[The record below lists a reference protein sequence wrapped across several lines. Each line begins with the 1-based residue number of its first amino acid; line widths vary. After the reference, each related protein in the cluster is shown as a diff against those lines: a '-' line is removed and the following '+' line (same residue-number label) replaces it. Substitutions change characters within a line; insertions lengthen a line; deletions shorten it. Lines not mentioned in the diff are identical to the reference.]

1 MPVSRKGYEA
11 ETNNCSKFH
20 QLWKIWS
27 SFFSLMKYVVF
38 LHPENRPIIEVVMR
52 SIILTLICTLFA
64 VTGLAQVVTLDSCR
78 YMALNNNKEIKQ
90 ASLAI
95 EKAGYQRKEA
105 AAAYLPQFDFSA
117 GYIYNSRKMSLIK
130 EDQMLPTK
138 SFNLQTGAYDY
149 NLVIDPRTGAPLQVN
164 GQYVPST
171 VALLPKSGLTFNI
184 HNLMGGAL
192 TVTQPIY
199 MGGKITA
206 MNQITE
212 LAQQLANE
220 MRESKVE
227 DVIYNVDAAYWQVVS
242 LCAKQKLARSYVEL
256 VQKLDDDV
264 KAMVN
269 EGVATRANQLA
280 VDVKLNEANVDMTK
294 VDNGVT
300 LSRMLLAQ
308 LCGLPVNTQMTLADE
323 GRDELNIALAPTNYN
338 LDEVYSKRH
347 DVRSLEL
354 ATKIYDK
361 QVKVARSEMMPKLA
375 AVAALHATNPNS
387 YNGFENRFGAAFS
400 VGAMLKVPLWHWGG
414 LSNKVK
420 VAQVEA
426 NVKRLELDEAKEK
439 IALQIS
445 QAAFRHQEA
454 YKTFDA
460 TKANLAQA
468 DENLR
473 IAGIAFRE
481 GMGTIDEVLAA
492 QTAWLKA
499 NSEKIDAEI
508 DLQMTREFL
517 DKVMGNMSY

>member
-1 MPVSRKGYEA
+1 MRKIVLIA
-11 ETNNCSKFH
+11 LCAMS
-20 QLWKIWS
+20 LAAS
-27 SFFSLMKYVVF
+27 S
-38 LHPENRPIIEVVMR
+38 
-52 SIILTLICTLFA
+52 
-64 VTGLAQVVTLDSCR
+64 QVVTLDSCR
-78 YMALNNNKEIKQ
+78 NMALRNNKEIQQ
-90 ASLAI
+90 ATLGI

-105 AAAYLPQFDFSA
+105 AAAYLPQFDLSA
-117 GYIYNSRKMSLIK
+117 GYIYNSRKVSLIK

-138 SFNLQTGAYDY
+138 SFNPQTGAYDY
-149 NLVIDPRTGAPLQVN
+149 NLVIDPTTGYPLQVN

-171 VALLPKSGLTFNI
+171 VALLPKSGLTYNI

-212 LAQQLANE
+212 LAQQLAHE

-242 LCAKQKLARSYVEL
+242 LCAKQKLANSYVDL

-269 EGVATRANQLA
+269 EGVATRANQLS
-280 VDVKLNEANVDMTK
+280 VDVKLNEANVDLTK
-294 VDNGVT
+294 VNNGVT

-308 LCGLPVNTQMTLADE
+308 LCGLPVNTMMTLADE
-323 GRDELNIALAPTNYN
+323 GRDDLDMTLAPSRFN
-338 LDEVYSKRH
+338 LNEVYDKRH

-354 ATKIYDK
+354 ATKIYDQ

-375 AVAALHATNPNS
+375 AVAAVHATNPNS
-387 YNGFENRFGAAFS
+387 YDGFENRFGAAFS
-400 VGAMLKVPLWHWGG
+400 VGAMLKMPLWHWGG

-420 VAQVEA
+420 AAQVEA
-426 NVKRLELDEAKEK
+426 NVKRLELDDAKEK

-445 QAAFRHQEA
+445 QAAFSYQEA
-454 YKTFDA
+454 FKTYEA

-473 IAGIAFRE
+473 IAGIAFKE
-481 GMGTIDEVLAA
+481 GMGTIDDVLTA

-508 DLQMTREFL
+508 NVHLTHEYL
-517 DKVMGNMSY
+517 NKVMGDMNY

>member
-1 MPVSRKGYEA
+1 M
-11 ETNNCSKFH
+11 
-20 QLWKIWS
+20 QKIV
-27 SFFSLMKYVVF
+27 FVVLCAMSL
-38 LHPENRPIIEVVMR
+38 L
-52 SIILTLICTLFA
+52 A
-64 VTGLAQVVTLDSCR
+64 QAQVVTLDSCR
-78 YMALNNNKEIKQ
+78 HMALRNNKEIQQ
-90 ASLAI
+90 AALAI
-95 EKAGYQRKEA
+95 DKAGYQRKEA
-105 AAAYLPQFDFSA
+105 AAAYLPQFDLTA
-117 GYIYNSRKMSLIK
+117 GYIYNSRKVSLIK

-138 SFNLQTGAYDY
+138 SFNMQTGTYDY
-149 NLVIDPRTGAPLQVN
+149 NLVIDPRSGAPLQVN

-171 VALLPKSGLTFNI
+171 VALLPKSGLTYNI
-184 HNLMGGAL
+184 HSLMGGAL

-212 LAQQLANE
+212 LAQQLARE
-220 MRESKVE
+220 MHESKVE

-242 LCAKQKLARSYVEL
+242 LCAKQKLALSYVNL
-256 VQKLDDDV
+256 LQSLSKDV
-264 KAMVN
+264 TAMVN

-280 VDVKLNEANVDMTK
+280 VDVKLNEANVDLTK

-308 LCGLPVNTQMTLADE
+308 LCGLPVNTLMTLADE
-323 GRDELNIALAPTNYN
+323 NRDELGATLAPTNIN
-338 LDEVYSKRH
+338 MDEVYDKRH
-347 DVRSLEL
+347 DIRSLDL

-387 YNGFENRFGAAFS
+387 YDGFENRFGAAFS
-400 VGAMLKVPLWHWGG
+400 VGATLRVPLWHWGG

-420 VAQVEA
+420 AAQVEA
-426 NVKRLELDEAKEK
+426 DVKRLELADAKDK
-439 IALQIS
+439 IELQVN
-445 QAAFRHQEA
+445 QATFRYQEA
-454 YKTFDA
+454 FKTWEA

-473 IAGIAFRE
+473 IAEIAFKE
-481 GMGTIDEVLAA
+481 GMGTLDDVLTA

-508 DLQMTREFL
+508 DVQLTHEYL
-517 DKVMGNMSY
+517 NKVRGNMNY

>member
-1 MPVSRKGYEA
+1 
-11 ETNNCSKFH
+11 
-20 QLWKIWS
+20 
-27 SFFSLMKYVVF
+27 
-38 LHPENRPIIEVVMR
+38 MR
-52 SIILTLICTLFA
+52 SIILTVICTLFT

-78 YMALNNNKEIKQ
+78 NMALSNNKEIKQ

-171 VALLPKSGLTFNI
+171 VALLPKSGLTFNV

-227 DVIYNVDAAYWQVVS
+227 DVLYNVDAAYWQVVS

-264 KAMVN
+264 KAMVS
-269 EGVATRANQLA
+269 EGIATRANQLA

-338 LDEVYSKRH
+338 LDEVYNKRH

-426 NVKRLELDEAKEK
+426 NVKRLELDDAKEK

>member
-1 MPVSRKGYEA
+1 M
-11 ETNNCSKFH
+11 
-20 QLWKIWS
+20 QKIV
-27 SFFSLMKYVVF
+27 FVVLCAMSLM
-38 LHPENRPIIEVVMR
+38 
-52 SIILTLICTLFA
+52 A
-64 VTGLAQVVTLDSCR
+64 QAQVVTLDSCR
-78 YMALNNNKEIKQ
+78 HMALRNNKEIQQ
-90 ASLAI
+90 AALAI
-95 EKAGYQRKEA
+95 DKAGYQRKEA
-105 AAAYLPQFDFSA
+105 AAAYLPQFDLTA
-117 GYIYNSRKMSLIK
+117 GYIYNSRKVSLIK

-138 SFNLQTGAYDY
+138 SFNMQTGTYDY
-149 NLVIDPRTGAPLQVN
+149 NLVIDPRSGAPLQVN

-171 VALLPKSGLTFNI
+171 VALLPKSGLTYNI
-184 HNLMGGAL
+184 HSLMGGAL

-212 LAQQLANE
+212 LAQQLARE
-220 MRESKVE
+220 MHESKVE

-242 LCAKQKLARSYVEL
+242 LCAKQKLALSYVNL
-256 VQKLDDDV
+256 LQSLSKDV
-264 KAMVN
+264 TAMVN

-280 VDVKLNEANVDMTK
+280 VDVKLNEANVDLTK

-308 LCGLPVNTQMTLADE
+308 LCGLPVNTLMTLADE
-323 GRDELNIALAPTNYN
+323 NRDELGATLAPTNIN
-338 LDEVYSKRH
+338 MDEVYDKRH
-347 DVRSLEL
+347 DIRSLDL

-387 YNGFENRFGAAFS
+387 YDGFENRFGAAFS
-400 VGAMLKVPLWHWGG
+400 VGATLRVPLWHWGG

-420 VAQVEA
+420 AAQVEA
-426 NVKRLELDEAKEK
+426 DVKRLELADAKDK
-439 IALQIS
+439 IELQVN
-445 QAAFRHQEA
+445 QATFRYQEA
-454 YKTFDA
+454 FKTWEA

-473 IAGIAFRE
+473 IAEIAFKE
-481 GMGTIDEVLAA
+481 GMGTLDDVLTA

-508 DLQMTREFL
+508 DVQLTHEYL
-517 DKVMGNMSY
+517 NKVRGNMNY

>member
-1 MPVSRKGYEA
+1 MRNIVFIA
-11 ETNNCSKFH
+11 LCA
-20 QLWKIWS
+20 IAMAS
-27 SFFSLMKYVVF
+27 S
-38 LHPENRPIIEVVMR
+38 
-52 SIILTLICTLFA
+52 
-64 VTGLAQVVTLDSCR
+64 AQVVTLDSCR
-78 YMALNNNKEIKQ
+78 HMALRNNKEIQQ
-90 ASLAI
+90 ASMGI
-95 EKAGYQRKEA
+95 EKASYQRKEA
-105 AAAYLPQFDFSA
+105 AAAYLPQFDLTA
-117 GYIYNSRKMSLIK
+117 GYIYNSRKVSLIK
-130 EDQMLPTK
+130 EDQLLPTK
-138 SFNLQTGAYDY
+138 SFNPQTGQYDF
-149 NLVIDPRTGAPLQVN
+149 NLLIDPSTGYPIQVD
-164 GQYVPST
+164 GQYVPTT
-171 VALLPKSGLTFNI
+171 VALLPKSGMTYNI

-206 MNQITE
+206 MNQITD
-212 LAQQLANE
+212 LAEQLARE

-242 LCAKQKLARSYVEL
+242 LCAKQKLARSYVNL
-256 VQKLDDDV
+256 VQSLDNDV

-269 EGVATRANQLA
+269 EGLATRSNQLA

-300 LSRMLLAQ
+300 LSRMLLSQ
-308 LCGLPVNTQMTLADE
+308 LCGLPVNVFMTLADE
-323 GRDELNIALAPTNYN
+323 GRDELNLSLAPSNFN
-338 LDEVYSKRH
+338 LDEVYEKRH

-354 ATKIYDK
+354 ATKIYDQ

-400 VGAMLKVPLWHWGG
+400 VGATLRVPLWHWGG

-420 VAQVEA
+420 AAQVDA
-426 NVKRLELDEAKEK
+426 RVKRLELEDAKEK

-445 QAAFRHQEA
+445 QAAFSYQES
-454 YKTFDA
+454 YKTYEA

-473 IAGIAFRE
+473 IANIAFKE
-481 GMGTIDEVLAA
+481 GMGTLDEVLGA

-508 DLQMTREFL
+508 NVQMCYEYL
-517 DKVMGNMSY
+517 NKVMGTMSY

>member
-1 MPVSRKGYEA
+1 MR
-11 ETNNCSKFH
+11 N
-20 QLWKIWS
+20 
-27 SFFSLMKYVVF
+27 F
-38 LHPENRPIIEVVMR
+38 L
-52 SIILTLICTLFA
+52 LIALCTLSM
-64 VTGLAQVVTLDSCR
+64 VTSAQVVTLDSCR
-78 YMALNNNKEIKQ
+78 NMALRNNKEIQ
-90 ASLAI
+90 EATLGI

-105 AAAYLPQFDFSA
+105 AAAYLPQFDLTA
-117 GYIYNSRKMSLIK
+117 GYIYNSRRVSLVK

-138 SFNLQTGAYDY
+138 SFNPQTGQYDY
-149 NLVIDPRTGAPLQVN
+149 NLVIDPSTGYPVQVN

-171 VALLPKSGLTFNI
+171 VALLPKSGLSYNI

-212 LAQQLANE
+212 YAQQLARE
-220 MRESKVE
+220 MRDSKVE

-242 LCAKQKLARSYVEL
+242 LCAKQKLAHSYVDL

-280 VDVKLNEANVDMTK
+280 VDVKLNEANVDLTK

-308 LCGLPVNTQMTLADE
+308 LCGLPVNTMMTLADE
-323 GRDELNIALAPTNYN
+323 GRDDLDLSLVPSVYN
-338 LDEVYSKRH
+338 LDEVYDKRH

-354 ATKIYDK
+354 ATKIYDQ

-387 YNGFENRFGAAFS
+387 YDGFENRFGTAFS
-400 VGAMLKVPLWHWGG
+400 VGATLKVPLWHWGG

-420 VAQVEA
+420 AAKVEA
-426 NVKRLELDEAKEK
+426 DVKRLELDDAKEK

-445 QAAFRHQEA
+445 QAAFSYQEA
-454 YKTFDA
+454 FKTYEA

-481 GMGTIDEVLAA
+481 GMGTVDEVLAA

-508 DLQMTREFL
+508 NVQLTHEYL
-517 DKVMGNMSY
+517 DKVMGTLSY

>member
-1 MPVSRKGYEA
+1 MRNIVLIVLCAISMVA
-11 ETNNCSKFH
+11 
-20 QLWKIWS
+20 S
-27 SFFSLMKYVVF
+27 S
-38 LHPENRPIIEVVMR
+38 
-52 SIILTLICTLFA
+52 
-64 VTGLAQVVTLDSCR
+64 QVVTLDSCR
-78 YMALNNNKEIKQ
+78 HMALRNNKEIQQ
-90 ASLAI
+90 AALAI

-105 AAAYLPQFDFSA
+105 AAAYLPQFDLTA
-117 GYIYNSRKMSLIK
+117 GYIYNSRKVSLVK

-138 SFNLQTGAYDY
+138 SFNLQTGTYDY
-149 NLVIDPRTGAPLQVN
+149 NLVIDPRTGAPLQLEN
-164 GQYVPST
+164 GQYVPAT
-171 VALLPKSGLTFNI
+171 IALLPKSGLTYNI

-206 MNQITE
+206 MNQITD
-212 LAQQLANE
+212 LAQQLARE

-242 LCAKQKLARSYVEL
+242 LCAKQKLARSYVNL
-256 VQKLDDDV
+256 VQSLDNDV
-264 KAMVN
+264 KVMVN

-280 VDVKLNEANVDMTK
+280 VDVKLNEANVDLTK

-308 LCGLPVNTQMTLADE
+308 LCGLP
-323 GRDELNIALAPTNYN
+323 
-338 LDEVYSKRH
+338 EVYDKRH

-354 ATKIYDK
+354 ATKIYDQ
-361 QVKVARSEMMPKLA
+361 QVKVARSELMPKLA
-375 AVAALHATNPNS
+375 AVAAFHATNPNS

-400 VGAMLKVPLWHWGG
+400 VGATLRVPLWHWGG

-420 VAQVEA
+420 AAKVEA
-426 NVKRLELDEAKEK
+426 DVKRLELDDAKEK

-445 QAAFRHQEA
+445 QAAFRYQESF
-454 YKTFDA
+454 KTFEA

-473 IAGIAFRE
+473 IANIAFKE

-508 DLQMTREFL
+508 NVQLSHEYL
-517 DKVMGNMSY
+517 NKVMGTMNY

>member
-1 MPVSRKGYEA
+1 MMRNIV
-11 ETNNCSKFH
+11 
-20 QLWKIWS
+20 LIV
-27 SFFSLMKYVVF
+27 FSAF
-38 LHPENRPIIEVVMR
+38 
-52 SIILTLICTLFA
+52 TL
-64 VTGLAQVVTLDSCR
+64 LASGQVVTLDSCR
-78 YMALNNNKEIKQ
+78 HMALRNNKEIQQ
-90 ASLAI
+90 AALGI

-105 AAAYLPQFDFSA
+105 AAAYLPQFDLTG
-117 GYIYNSRKMSLIK
+117 GYIYNSRKVSLVK

-138 SFNLQTGAYDY
+138 SFNLQTGQYDY
-149 NLVIDPRTGAPLQVN
+149 NLVIDPRTGAPLQVD

-171 VALLPKSGLTFNI
+171 IALLPKSGLTYNI

-212 LAQQLANE
+212 LAQQLARE
-220 MRESKVE
+220 MHESKVE

-242 LCAKQKLARSYVEL
+242 LCAKQKLARSYVNL
-256 VQKLDDDV
+256 VQALDNDV
-264 KAMVN
+264 KVMVQ

-280 VDVKLNEANVDMTK
+280 VDVKLNEANVDLTK

-308 LCGLPVNTQMTLADE
+308 LCGLPVNTLMTLADE
-323 GRDELNIALAPTNYN
+323 GRDELGLSLAPSSYN
-338 LDEVYSKRH
+338 LDEVYDKRH

-354 ATKIYDK
+354 ATRIYDQ

-387 YNGFENRFGAAFS
+387 YNGFENRFGAGFS
-400 VGAMLKVPLWHWGG
+400 VGATLKVPLWHWGG
-414 LSNKVK
+414 LSNKVRA
-420 VAQVEA
+420 AQVDA
-426 NVKRLELDEAKEK
+426 DVKRLELDDAKEK

-445 QAAFRHQEA
+445 QAAFSYQEA
-454 YKTFDA
+454 FKTYEA
-460 TKANLAQA
+460 TRANLEQA
-468 DENLR
+468 NENLR
-473 IAGIAFRE
+473 IAGVAFKE
-481 GMGTIDEVLAA
+481 GMGTIDDVLTA

-508 DLQMTREFL
+508 NVQLTHEYL
-517 DKVMGNMSY
+517 DKVMGTMAY

>member
-1 MPVSRKGYEA
+1 MR
-11 ETNNCSKFH
+11 N
-20 QLWKIWS
+20 
-27 SFFSLMKYVVF
+27 F
-38 LHPENRPIIEVVMR
+38 LLIALCAL
-52 SIILTLICTLFA
+52 SI
-64 VTGLAQVVTLDSCR
+64 VTSAQVVTLDSCR
-78 YMALNNNKEIKQ
+78 NMALRNNKEIQQ
-90 ASLAI
+90 AALGI

-105 AAAYLPQFDFSA
+105 AAAYLPQFDLTA
-117 GYIYNSRKMSLIK
+117 GYIYNSRKASLIK

-138 SFNLQTGAYDY
+138 SFNPQTGQYDY
-149 NLVIDPRTGAPLQVN
+149 NLVIDPSTGYPVQVN

-171 VALLPKSGLTFNI
+171 VALLPKSGLTYNI

-212 LAQQLANE
+212 YAQQLAQE

-242 LCAKQKLARSYVEL
+242 LCAKQKLAHSYVNL
-256 VQKLDDDV
+256 VQSLDNDV

-308 LCGLPVNTQMTLADE
+308 LCGLPVNTMMTLADE
-323 GRDELNIALAPTNYN
+323 GRDDLDLSLAPSVYN
-338 LDEVYSKRH
+338 LDEVYDKRH

-354 ATKIYDK
+354 ATKIYDQ

-375 AVAALHATNPNS
+375 AVAALHTTNPNS
-387 YNGFENRFGAAFS
+387 YDGFENKFGTAFS
-400 VGAMLKVPLWHWGG
+400 VGATLRMPLWHWGG

-420 VAQVEA
+420 AAKVEA
-426 NVKRLELDEAKEK
+426 DVKRLELDDAKEK

-445 QAAFRHQEA
+445 QAAFSYQEA
-454 YKTFDA
+454 FKTYEA
-460 TKANLAQA
+460 TKTNLAQA

-473 IAGIAFRE
+473 IAGLAFKE

-508 DLQMTREFL
+508 NVQLTQEYL
-517 DKVMGNMSY
+517 NKVMGTLSY

>member
-1 MPVSRKGYEA
+1 MRNIVFIA
-11 ETNNCSKFH
+11 LCA
-20 QLWKIWS
+20 IAMAS
-27 SFFSLMKYVVF
+27 S
-38 LHPENRPIIEVVMR
+38 
-52 SIILTLICTLFA
+52 
-64 VTGLAQVVTLDSCR
+64 AQVVTLDSCR
-78 YMALNNNKEIKQ
+78 HMALRNNKEIQQ
-90 ASLAI
+90 ASMGI
-95 EKAGYQRKEA
+95 EKASYQRKEA
-105 AAAYLPQFDFSA
+105 AAAYLPQFDLTA
-117 GYIYNSRKMSLIK
+117 GYIYNSRKVSLIK
-130 EDQMLPTK
+130 EDQLLPTK
-138 SFNLQTGAYDY
+138 SFNPQTGQYDF
-149 NLVIDPRTGAPLQVN
+149 NLLIDPSTGYPIQVD
-164 GQYVPST
+164 GQYVPTT
-171 VALLPKSGLTFNI
+171 VALLPKSGMTYNI

-206 MNQITE
+206 MNQITD
-212 LAQQLANE
+212 LAEQLARE

-242 LCAKQKLARSYVEL
+242 LCAKQKLARSYVNL
-256 VQKLDDDV
+256 VQSLDNDV

-269 EGVATRANQLA
+269 EGLATRSDQLA

-300 LSRMLLAQ
+300 LSRMLLSQ
-308 LCGLPVNTQMTLADE
+308 LCGLPVNVFMTLADE
-323 GRDELNIALAPTNYN
+323 GRDELNLSLAPSNFN
-338 LDEVYSKRH
+338 LDEVYEKRH

-354 ATKIYDK
+354 ATKIYDQ

-400 VGAMLKVPLWHWGG
+400 VGATLRVPLWHWGG

-420 VAQVEA
+420 AAQVDA
-426 NVKRLELDEAKEK
+426 RVKRLELEDAKEK

-445 QAAFRHQEA
+445 QAAFSYQES
-454 YKTFDA
+454 YKTYEA

-473 IAGIAFRE
+473 IANIAFKE
-481 GMGTIDEVLAA
+481 GMGTLDEVLGA

-508 DLQMTREFL
+508 NVQMCYEYL
-517 DKVMGNMSY
+517 NKVMGTMSY

>member
-1 MPVSRKGYEA
+1 
-11 ETNNCSKFH
+11 
-20 QLWKIWS
+20 
-27 SFFSLMKYVVF
+27 
-38 LHPENRPIIEVVMR
+38 MR
-52 SIILTLICTLFA
+52 NIVLIALCVLSMATS
-64 VTGLAQVVTLDSCR
+64 AQVVTLDSCR
-78 YMALNNNKEIKQ
+78 NMALRNNKEIQQ
-90 ASLAI
+90 AALGI

-105 AAAYLPQFDFSA
+105 AAAYLPQFDLVA
-117 GYIYNSRKMSLIK
+117 GYVYNSRKMSLIK

-138 SFNLQTGAYDY
+138 SFNPQTGQYDY
-149 NLVIDPRTGAPLQVN
+149 NLLVDPTTGYPVQVN
-164 GQYVPST
+164 GQYVPTT
-171 VALLPKSGLTFNI
+171 VALLPKSGLTFNT

-212 LAQQLANE
+212 YAQQLAQE

-242 LCAKQKLARSYVEL
+242 LCAKQKLARSYVSL
-256 VQKLDDDV
+256 VQSLDNDV

-280 VDVKLNEANVDMTK
+280 VDVKLNEANVDLTK

-308 LCGLPVNTQMTLADE
+308 LCGLPVNTMMTLADE
-323 GRDELNIALAPTNYN
+323 GRDNLDLSLAPSVYN
-338 LDEVYSKRH
+338 LDEVYDKRH

-354 ATKIYDK
+354 ATKIYDQ

-375 AVAALHATNPNS
+375 AVAALHTTNPNS
-387 YNGFENRFGAAFS
+387 YDGFENRFGTAFS
-400 VGAMLKVPLWHWGG
+400 VGATLKMPLWHWGG

-420 VAQVEA
+420 AAKVEA
-426 NVKRLELDEAKEK
+426 DVKRLELDDAKEK

-445 QAAFRHQEA
+445 QAAFSYQEA
-454 YKTFDA
+454 FKTYEA
-460 TKANLAQA
+460 TKTNLAQA

-473 IAGIAFRE
+473 IAGLAFKE

-508 DLQMTREFL
+508 NVQLTHEYL
-517 DKVMGNMSY
+517 NKVMGTMNY

>member
-1 MPVSRKGYEA
+1 
-11 ETNNCSKFH
+11 
-20 QLWKIWS
+20 
-27 SFFSLMKYVVF
+27 
-38 LHPENRPIIEVVMR
+38 MR
-52 SIILTLICTLFA
+52 NIFVIAFCAISVLA
-64 VTGLAQVVTLDSCR
+64 SAQVVTLDSCR
-78 YMALNNNKEIKQ
+78 NMALRNNKEIQQ
-90 ASLAI
+90 ATLGI

-105 AAAYLPQFDFSA
+105 AAAYLPQFDLTA
-117 GYIYNSRKMSLIK
+117 GYIYNSRKVSLIK

-138 SFNLQTGAYDY
+138 SFNPQTGAYDF
-149 NLVIDPRTGAPLQVN
+149 NLLIDPATGYPVQVD
-164 GQYVPST
+164 GQYVPTT
-171 VALLPKSGLTFNI
+171 VALLPKSGLTYNI

-212 LAQQLANE
+212 LAQQLSSE

-227 DVIYNVDAAYWQVVS
+227 DVIYSVDAAYWQVVS
-242 LCAKQKLARSYVEL
+242 LCAKQKLARSYVDL
-256 VQKLDDDV
+256 VQRLDNDV
-264 KAMVN
+264 RIMVE
-269 EGVATRANQLA
+269 EGVATRANQLS
-280 VDVKLNEANVDMTK
+280 VDVKLNEANVDLTK

-308 LCGLPVNTQMTLADE
+308 LCGLPVNTMMTLADE
-323 GRDELNIALAPTNYN
+323 GRDELDLKLAPSNYN
-338 LDEVYSKRH
+338 LDEVFDKRH

-354 ATKIYDK
+354 ATKIYDQ

-387 YNGFENRFGAAFS
+387 YDGFENRFGAAFS
-400 VGAMLKVPLWHWGG
+400 VGATLRVPLWHWGG

-420 VAQVEA
+420 AAKVDAS
-426 NVKRLELDEAKEK
+426 VKRLELDDAKEK

-445 QAAFRHQEA
+445 QAAFRYQEA
-454 YKTFDA
+454 FKTFDA

-473 IAGIAFRE
+473 IANVAFKE
-481 GMGTIDEVLAA
+481 GMGTLDEVIAA

-508 DLQMTREFL
+508 NVQMTREYL
-517 DKVMGNMSY
+517 DKVMGNMNY

>member
-1 MPVSRKGYEA
+1 
-11 ETNNCSKFH
+11 
-20 QLWKIWS
+20 
-27 SFFSLMKYVVF
+27 
-38 LHPENRPIIEVVMR
+38 MR
-52 SIILTLICTLFA
+52 NLVLIALCA
-64 VTGLAQVVTLDSCR
+64 ISMMASAQVVTLDSCR
-78 YMALNNNKEIKQ
+78 NMALRNNKEIQQ
-90 ASLAI
+90 AGLAI

-105 AAAYLPQFDFSA
+105 AAAYLPQFDLSA
-117 GYIYNSRKMSLIK
+117 GYIYNSRKVSLIK

-138 SFNLQTGAYDY
+138 SFNMQTGSYDY
-149 NLVIDPRTGAPLQVN
+149 NLVIDPRTGYPLQVD

-171 VALLPKSGLTFNI
+171 VALLPKSGLTYNI

-206 MNQITE
+206 MNQITD
-212 LAQQLANE
+212 LAQQLAQE

-242 LCAKQKLARSYVEL
+242 LCAKQKLARSYVNL

-280 VDVKLNEANVDMTK
+280 VDVKLNEANVDLTK

-308 LCGLPVNTQMTLADE
+308 LCGLPVNTAMTLADE
-323 GRDELNIALAPTNYN
+323 GRDDLGLALVPTNYN
-338 LDEVYSKRH
+338 LDEVYDKRH

-354 ATKIYDK
+354 ATKIYDQ
-361 QVKVARSEMMPKLA
+361 QVKVARSEMMPQLA

-420 VAQVEA
+420 AAQVEA
-426 NVKRLELDEAKEK
+426 NVKRLELDDAKEK

-445 QAAFRHQEA
+445 QAAFRYQES
-454 YKTFDA
+454 YKTFEA
-460 TKANLAQA
+460 TKSNLSQA

-473 IAGIAFRE
+473 IAGIAFKE

-508 DLQMTREFL
+508 DVQLTREYL
-517 DKVMGNMSY
+517 DKVMGTMAY

>member
-1 MPVSRKGYEA
+1 MRNVVLIVLCA
-11 ETNNCSKFH
+11 
-20 QLWKIWS
+20 L
-27 SFFSLMKYVVF
+27 SLAA
-38 LHPENRPIIEVVMR
+38 
-52 SIILTLICTLFA
+52 S
-64 VTGLAQVVTLDSCR
+64 GQVVTLDSCR
-78 YMALNNNKEIKQ
+78 NMALRNNKEIQ
-90 ASLAI
+90 QTSLAI

-105 AAAYLPQFDFSA
+105 AAAYLPQFDLTA
-117 GYIYNSRKMSLIK
+117 GYIYNSRKVSLIK

-138 SFNLQTGAYDY
+138 SFNLQTGTYDY
-149 NLVIDPRTGAPLQVN
+149 NLVIDPRTGAPLQLEN
-164 GQYVPST
+164 GQFVPST
-171 VALLPKSGLTFNI
+171 VALLPKSGLTYNI

-212 LAQQLANE
+212 LAQQLAQE
-220 MRESKVE
+220 MRESKIE
-227 DVIYNVDAAYWQVVS
+227 DVIYSVDAAYWQVVS
-242 LCAKQKLARSYVEL
+242 LCAKQKLARSYVDL

-264 KAMVN
+264 KKMVDQ
-269 EGVATRANQLA
+269 GVATRANQLS

-294 VDNGVT
+294 VNNGVT

-308 LCGLPVNTQMTLADE
+308 LCGLPVNTMMTLADE
-323 GRDELNIALAPTNYN
+323 NRDELDLTLAPSNFN
-338 LDEVYSKRH
+338 LDEVFDRRH

-354 ATKIYDK
+354 ATKIYDQ

-387 YNGFENRFGAAFS
+387 YDGFENRFGAAFS
-400 VGAMLKVPLWHWGG
+400 VGATLRVPLWHWGG

-420 VAQVEA
+420 AAQVDA
-426 NVKRLELDEAKEK
+426 NIKRLELDEAKEK

-445 QAAFRHQEA
+445 QAAFSYQEA
-454 YKTFDA
+454 YKTFEA
-460 TKANLAQA
+460 TKANLTQA

-473 IAGIAFRE
+473 IAGIAFNE

-508 DLQMTREFL
+508 NVQLTYEYL
-517 DKVMGNMSY
+517 NKVMGSMGY

>member
-1 MPVSRKGYEA
+1 
-11 ETNNCSKFH
+11 
-20 QLWKIWS
+20 
-27 SFFSLMKYVVF
+27 
-38 LHPENRPIIEVVMR
+38 MR
-52 SIILTLICTLFA
+52 SIVLTAICALMA
-64 VTGLAQVVTLDSCR
+64 MVAQSQVVTLDSCR
-78 YMALNNNKEIKQ
+78 NMALRNNKEIKQ
-90 ASLAI
+90 ATLAI
-95 EKAGYQRKEA
+95 DKAGYQRKEA
-105 AAAYLPQFDFSA
+105 AAAYLPQFDFTA
-117 GYIYNSRKMSLIK
+117 GYIYNSRKVSLIK

-138 SFNLQTGAYDY
+138 SFNLQTGTYDY
-149 NLVIDPRTGAPLQVN
+149 NLVIDPRTGAPLQLEN

-171 VALLPKSGLTFNI
+171 VALLPKSGLTYNI

-206 MNQITE
+206 MNQITD
-212 LAQQLANE
+212 LAQQLARE
-220 MRESKVE
+220 MRQSKVE

-242 LCAKQKLARSYVEL
+242 LCAKQKLARSYVSL
-256 VQKLDDDV
+256 VEKLDNDV
-264 KAMVN
+264 KLMVS

-280 VDVKLNEANVDMTK
+280 VDVKLNEANVDLTK

-308 LCGLPVNTQMTLADE
+308 LCGLPVNTMMTLADE
-323 GRDELNIALAPTNYN
+323 GRDDLDLTLAPSSYN
-338 LDEVYSKRH
+338 LDEVFDKRH

-354 ATKIYDK
+354 ATRIYDQ

-387 YNGFENRFGAAFS
+387 YDGFENRFGAAFS
-400 VGAMLKVPLWHWGG
+400 IGATLRVPLWHWGG

-420 VAQVEA
+420 AAQVDA
-426 NVKRLELDEAKEK
+426 NVKRLELDDAKEK

-445 QAAFRHQEA
+445 QAAFSYQEA
-454 YKTFDA
+454 FKTFEA
-460 TKANLAQA
+460 TKANLTQA

-473 IAGIAFRE
+473 IAGIAFNE
-481 GMGTIDEVLAA
+481 GMGTVDEVLAA

-508 DLQMTREFL
+508 NVQMTHEYL
-517 DKVMGNMSY
+517 NKVMGNMNY

>member
-1 MPVSRKGYEA
+1 MR
-11 ETNNCSKFH
+11 
-20 QLWKIWS
+20 
-27 SFFSLMKYVVF
+27 KYVF
-38 LHPENRPIIEVVMR
+38 IALCAIAMA
-52 SIILTLICTLFA
+52 SS
-64 VTGLAQVVTLDSCR
+64 AQVVTLDSCR
-78 YMALNNNKEIKQ
+78 HMALRNNKEIQQ
-90 ASLAI
+90 ASMGI

-105 AAAYLPQFDFSA
+105 AAAYLPQFDLTA
-117 GYIYNSRKMSLIK
+117 GYIYNSRKVSLIK
-130 EDQMLPTK
+130 EDQLLPTK
-138 SFNLQTGAYDY
+138 SFNPQTGQYDF
-149 NLVIDPRTGAPLQVN
+149 NLLIDPSTGYPIQVD
-164 GQYVPST
+164 GQYVPTT
-171 VALLPKSGLTFNI
+171 VALLPKSGMTYNI

-212 LAQQLANE
+212 LAEQLARE

-242 LCAKQKLARSYVEL
+242 LCAKQKLARSYVNL
-256 VQKLDDDV
+256 VQSLDNDV

-269 EGVATRANQLA
+269 EGLATRSNQLA

-300 LSRMLLAQ
+300 LSRMLLSQ
-308 LCGLPVNTQMTLADE
+308 LCGLPVNVFMTLADE
-323 GRDELNIALAPTNYN
+323 GRDELNLSLAPSNFN
-338 LDEVYSKRH
+338 LDEVYEKRH

-354 ATKIYDK
+354 ATKIYDQ

-400 VGAMLKVPLWHWGG
+400 VGATLRVPLWHWGG

-420 VAQVEA
+420 AAQVDA
-426 NVKRLELDEAKEK
+426 RVKRLELEDAKEK

-445 QAAFRHQEA
+445 QAAFSYQES
-454 YKTFDA
+454 YKTYEA

-473 IAGIAFRE
+473 IANIAFKE
-481 GMGTIDEVLAA
+481 GMGTLDEVLGA

-508 DLQMTREFL
+508 NVQMCYEYL
-517 DKVMGNMSY
+517 NKVMGTMSY